1 MATTE
6 SPRAAGGNGGEVTP
20 QAADPAPPT
29 ATPVMMTDAYVE
41 ITGAN
46 LSCLGMEVSV
56 EPENK
61 PIELTT
67 FCGVKDYPGPVKWHF
82 KAKLAQAFDT
92 GATDATLQSALN
104 AYAASG
110 TLCGFKVRPYKSR
123 PASATNPSIEGN
135 AIPQP
140 YAIFGGQAG
149 TASEVDIDWIL
160 DQPPT
165 RNTGVPA
172 TGATAGT
179 PGTWTPAGST
189 PPATVAA
196 LIAGTPNAVT
206 ASPTS
211 AWTTGQYVQTQ
222 TAGSSGQ
229 AHWSGTAWVAGV
241 A

>member
-1 MATTE
+1 MTT
-6 SPRAAGGNGGEVTP
+6 VTP
-20 QAADPAPPT
+20 QDAPAQFADLPVPT

-41 ITGAN
+41 IGGGN
-46 LSCLGMEVSV
+46 LSCLGMNVSI

-67 FCGVKDYPGPVKWHF
+67 FCGVKDYPGPVKWHL

-92 GATDATLQSALN
+92 GATFPTLKAALDAYNSA
-104 AYAASG
+104 G
-110 TLCGFKVRPYKSR
+110 TLCVFKVRPYKSR
-123 PASATNPSIEGN
+123 AISATNPSFEGN

-140 YAIFGGQAG
+140 FTYFGGDAG
-149 TASEVDIDWIL
+149 SASEVDIDWIL
-160 DQPPT
+160 DAPPT
-165 RNTGVPA
+165 VNQGVSA

-196 LIAGTPNAVT
+196 LIAGTPNTVT

-222 TAGSSGQ
+222 TAGTSGQ
-229 AHWSGTAWVAGV
+229 AHWSGTAWVSGPA
-241 A
+241 